1 MAPATAL
8 SLPLFSAD
16 LRALDAGSVGLSIF
30 LLVSVR
36 VGDRRFRA
44 AGDRLP
50 ETENLKH
57 RCAGGVSPC
66 CPAAVE
72 RRCNASAAYRRVT

>member
-1 MAPATAL
+1 MAPTTAL

-36 VGDRRFRA
+36 LGDRCFRA
-44 AGDRLP
+44 ACNRLP
-50 ETENLKH
+50 EAENLKC
-57 RCAGGVSPC
+57 R
-66 CPAAVE
+66 
-72 RRCNASAAYRRVT
+72 